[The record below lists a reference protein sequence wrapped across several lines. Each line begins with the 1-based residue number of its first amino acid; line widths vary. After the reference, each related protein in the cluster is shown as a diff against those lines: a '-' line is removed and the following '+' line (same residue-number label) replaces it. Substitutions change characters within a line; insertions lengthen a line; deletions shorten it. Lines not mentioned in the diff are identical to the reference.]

1 MFQHFLSG
9 HVGVP
14 GPEWEIKLADVH
26 EMGYFVRDNKGEVC
40 VKGPGVFK
48 VTVILS
54 LCLLGIYCIY
64 LVFLLFCATLIS

>member
-14 GPEWEIKLADVH
+14 GPEWEIKLADVP

-54 LCLLGIYCIY
+54 LY
-64 LVFLLFCATLIS
+64 